1 MVKVQE
7 CVRIFFIKTLCI
19 GKKTVETALRKNAN
33 KSTPLMDRRGKHQP
47 HNRTPDTEKDT
58 VRQHIEFFPTVESH
72 YTRKDTDRKYLSS
85 NLSIR
90 KMHDLYRTGCM
101 EKHKILVTEK
111 VYRQVFCNE
120 YNISFH
126 RPKKDQC
133 VTCNQYKQKD
143 ESGNIDESTK
153 HAYQEHQK
161 RKLQGRQEKE
171 NGKQRRTKH
180 FLLPHLI

>member
-1 MVKVQE
+1 
-7 CVRIFFIKTLCI
+7 
-19 GKKTVETALRKNAN
+19 
-33 KSTPLMDRRGKHQP
+33 MDRRGKHQP

-85 NLSIR
+85 NLSIW

-120 YNISFH
+120 YNISCH
-126 RPKKDQC
+126 RQKKDQC
-133 VTCNQYKQKD
+133 VTCNKYKQKE
-143 ESGNIDESTK
+143 ESGNIDE
-153 HAYQEHQK
+153 
-161 RKLQGRQEKE
+161 
-171 NGKQRRTKH
+171 
-180 FLLPHLI
+180 

>member
-7 CVRIFFIKTLCI
+7 CVKIFFIKTLCI
-19 GKKTVETALRKNAN
+19 GRKTVETALRKNAN

-47 HNRTPDTEKDT
+47 HNRTPDTEKDS

-101 EKHKILVTEK
+101 EKHKYWSLKGIWTSIL
-111 VYRQVFCNE
+111 
-120 YNISFH
+120 
-126 RPKKDQC
+126 
-133 VTCNQYKQKD
+133 
-143 ESGNIDESTK
+143 
-153 HAYQEHQK
+153 
-161 RKLQGRQEKE
+161 
-171 NGKQRRTKH
+171 
-180 FLLPHLI
+180 